1 MKLEV
6 TEKDIMLLKVVI
18 SAFIAFM
25 MLRFV
30 IMPSLDTFKEKEFS
44 LEEASLVADEMQAS
58 IDGIGILEKN
68 VAAKV
73 SALKES
79 SLNYY
84 NYMENRQMDEL
95 VTGIMLDNNLFPI
108 SLAIIEAKPQMLNP
122 YRVQTEKQSTE
133 GTNNFIYIGE
143 VQMVLEGKKVDVW
156 NMLDDIDENY
166 PALRVSFLDMNE
178 KTYMNDQLQ
187 TVEQLEITCNI
198 EIYMH
203 KNIDEMTATSAEE

>member
-58 IDGIGILEKN
+58 IDGIEILEKN

-73 SALKES
+73 SVLKES
-79 SLNYY
+79 SINYY
-84 NYMENRQMDEL
+84 DYMENRQMDEL

-108 SLAIIEAKPQMLNP
+108 SLSIIEAKPQMLNP
-122 YRVQTEKQSTE
+122 YRIQTEEQRSA
-133 GTNNFIYIGE
+133 GTNNYICIGE
-143 VQMVLEGKKVDVW
+143 VQMVLEGQKKDVW

-166 PALRVSFLDMNE
+166 PALRVRFLDMNE